1 MGRGP
6 DGDGEMT
13 PDEESLVADRL
24 EAEAACM
31 HAESRRSRTRMESLW
46 LRFRA
51 LMREEAAVRL
61 RERADG
67 RRSRD

>member
-6 DGDGEMT
+6 DGDGGMT

-24 EAEAACM
+24 EAEAARM
-31 HAESRRSRTRMESLW
+31 HAESRRSRTRMGSLW

-51 LMREEAAVRL
+51 LMREETAVRL